1 MKKRDENPILHVVMN
16 VAETVS
22 VLWWKFFDWAAVVS
36 WLSLALTSVIALI
49 FSGFLGI
56 GPFMVMMIL
65 AAIMI
70 KAVAGGKRKAELMAN
85 AAVTRAEVESLERR
99 LLEAE
104 MAALQAQIEPHFLF
118 NTLALI
124 GQLIATDTERAA
136 AVHADLIRYLR
147 AALPQIR
154 QQGIGQLG
162 QQIALSRAYL
172 NIMQARMQDRL
183 VYKIDVEEG
192 LEKVQ
197 FPSMMIQTLVENA
210 IKHGL
215 EPKIEGGI
223 INIVAKRH
231 DNQLWLEVSDNG
243 MGLNMHVAEGVGLT
257 NIRERLKMLYGT
269 KASLII
275 ETPFE
280 GGAMFRVQIPYLN
293 QNF

>member
-1 MKKRDENPILHVVMN
+1 MKTQDENPILHFVIN
-16 VAETVS
+16 VAETLS

-36 WLSLALTSVIALI
+36 WFSLGLTSFVAMI
-49 FSGFLGI
+49 FAGFVGI
-56 GPFMVMMIL
+56 GPFMMMMIL
-65 AAIMI
+65 AAILI
-70 KAVAGGKRKAELMAN
+70 KTAAGGKRKAELVAS
-85 AAVTRAEVESLERR
+85 AAITRAEVESLERR

-124 GQLIATDTERAA
+124 GQLIATDAERAA
-136 AVHADLIRYLR
+136 AVHFDLIKYLR

-154 QQGIGQLG
+154 EHGIGQLG

-183 VYKIDVEEG
+183 QYKIEVDDG
-192 LEKVQ
+192 LADVQ

-215 EPKIEGGI
+215 EPKILGGSI
-223 INIVAKRH
+223 FITAIRH
-231 DNQLWLEVSDNG
+231 DDQLWLEVSDSG
-243 MGLNMHVAEGVGLT
+243 MGLNLHVAEGVGLT
-257 NIRERLKMLYGT
+257 NIRERLKMLYGA

-275 ETPFE
+275 ETPFD
-280 GGAMFRVQIPYLN
+280 GGARFRIQIPYLSR
-293 QNF
+293 